1 MGENKSSEGKDL
13 VFVYPNDIRGRGY
26 MLQYVLGVTGIE
38 PSVLDGKQVV
48 HTVNGDRIIGVGY
61 IRVAEHI

>member
-1 MGENKSSEGKDL
+1 MGENKKAEGKDL
-13 VFVYPNDIRGRGY
+13 VFVYPNDIRGRGF

-38 PSVLDGKQVV
+38 PATMDRKQIV
-48 HTVNGDRIIGVGY
+48 HTTSGDRISGTGY

>member
-1 MGENKSSEGKDL
+1 MGENKKAEGKDL
-13 VFVYPNDIRGRGY
+13 VFVYPNDIRGRGF

-38 PSVLDGKQVV
+38 PATMDRKQIV
-48 HTVNGDRIIGVGY
+48 HTTSGDRIIGTGY